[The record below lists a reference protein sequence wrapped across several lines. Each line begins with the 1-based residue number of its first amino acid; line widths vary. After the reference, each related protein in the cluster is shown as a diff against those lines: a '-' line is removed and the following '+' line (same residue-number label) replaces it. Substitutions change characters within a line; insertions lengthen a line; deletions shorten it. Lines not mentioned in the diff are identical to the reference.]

1 MYLIIG
7 KVHGQIEEN
16 NESKALAFDSTG
28 EKKELG
34 CGIVCELTVG
44 FVLSI
49 DEEEVWFFLFRSRF
63 TSRMLS
69 IVFFEIDNWLGLYYD
84 TCPGFFDWEKLSAFR
99 YVLGFVEPL
108 YHRFCLVSM
117 FFIF

>member
-7 KVHGQIEEN
+7 KVHGQTEEN

-49 DEEEVWFFLFRSRF
+49 DEEEV
-63 TSRMLS
+63 
-69 IVFFEIDNWLGLYYD
+69 
-84 TCPGFFDWEKLSAFR
+84 
-99 YVLGFVEPL
+99 
-108 YHRFCLVSM
+108 
-117 FFIF
+117 